1 MASVLDWLPQLAGA
15 LLSCAGWPGSNGSTM
30 AANGG
35 AVVACAEGGLDG
47 EAVAVLALLPDDE
60 VLLLHP
66 AARPIRTANTTAR
79 PRYRSRLTDTIP
91 VTSPR
96 SRPPGTALM
105 VAGSWAAR

>member
-15 LLSCAGWPGSNGSTM
+15 LLACAGWPGSNGSTM

-35 AVVACAEGGLDG
+35 AVVACGGG
-47 EAVAVLALLPDDE
+47 GGGGGGGAALAPPPDDE

-66 AARPIRTANTTAR
+66 AARPIRAANTTAR

-96 SRPPGTALM
+96 SRRPGTALM